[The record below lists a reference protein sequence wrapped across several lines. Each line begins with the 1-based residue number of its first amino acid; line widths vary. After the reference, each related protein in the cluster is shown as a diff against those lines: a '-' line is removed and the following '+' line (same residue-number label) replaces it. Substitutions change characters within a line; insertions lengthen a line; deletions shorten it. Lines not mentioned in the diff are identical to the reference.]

1 MNTIFAKLLYEL
13 EKQRD
18 TVLVSI
24 AADHGSAP
32 RGAGSQMLMGRNGR
46 IVGTI
51 GGGAVEKRSEELALA
66 LLAEEGFPAA
76 GEYLHEFCLRR
87 NETENIGMVCGGDVT
102 VLFQPISGADPTW
115 RALAQKLLAHL
126 AAREKGWL
134 VQRTDGGAPTLL
146 DEDGHVLAGAA
157 LQGAGA
163 LMGSGPL
170 LTAGCFSQP
179 LPIGERVVIFGG
191 GHCALALAPLLQS
204 VGFRVTVMDCRA
216 EFANAERFPMAEQV
230 ICGDYLKIGNYLELN
245 DEDYVVVMTNGHS
258 HDFEVQEQVLRSP
271 PAYIGV
277 IGSRSKTAAVNE
289 KLRAAGITEEA
300 IRRVHAP
307 VGVAI
312 KAVTPEE
319 IAVSI
324 AGEMIYERALR
335 REAAGTES
343 RGCPMHGQEKPWND

>member
-1 MNTIFAKLLYEL
+1 MNTIFAKLLCEL

-24 AADHGSAP
+24 AADRGSAP
-32 RGAGSQMLMGRNGR
+32 RCAGSQTLMGRNSR

-51 GGGAVEKRSEELALA
+51 GGGAVEKRSEELAL
-66 LLAEEGFPAA
+66 
-76 GEYLHEFCLRR
+76 
-87 NETENIGMVCGGDVT
+87 T
-102 VLFQPISGADPTW
+102 
-115 RALAQKLLAHL
+115 
-126 AAREKGWL
+126 
-134 VQRTDGGAPTLL
+134 
-146 DEDGHVLAGAA
+146 
-157 LQGAGA
+157 
-163 LMGSGPL
+163 
-170 LTAGCFSQP
+170 
-179 LPIGERVVIFGG
+179 
-191 GHCALALAPLLQS
+191 PLLQS

-230 ICGDYLKIGNYLELN
+230 ICGDYLKIGSYLELN
-245 DEDYVVVMTNGHS
+245 DEDYVAVMTNGHS
-258 HDFEVQEQVLRSP
+258 HDSEVQKQVLRSP

-307 VGVAI
+307 VGVSI

-335 REAAGTES
+335 REAAGAES
-343 RGCPMHGQEKPWND
+343 RGCPMHGQERPWND